1 MFLLQDGKNQPASW
15 LWLLATTS
23 HSSCWIAGS
32 WELGSDSNFLSF
44 YCRSIS
50 CQSGFSPGRW
60 CFGPFLP
67 LQPTQPQRLG
77 LLALG
82 LDVGG
87 VLVVRHLG
95 RLQLFEQP
103 SFNPI
108 GVIVEFSEGLIL
120 LKLGSFQSEFSFLQ
134 RLAGR
139 QWRRNRTGARGLGLA
154 ASFSRPRP
162 SPNALVHPL
171 QLRSRGG
178 AVA

>member
-1 MFLLQDGKNQPASW
+1 MAVVFRTLFAFAANS
-15 LWLLATTS
+15 TS
-23 HSSCWIAGS
+23 KARTSV
-32 WELGSDSNFLSF
+32 F
-44 YCRSIS
+44 
-50 CQSGFSPGRW
+50 
-60 CFGPFLP
+60 
-67 LQPTQPQRLG
+67 
-77 LLALG
+77 G

-87 VLVVRHLG
+87 VLIVRRLG

>member
-1 MFLLQDGKNQPASW
+1 M
-15 LWLLATTS
+15 
-23 HSSCWIAGS
+23 
-32 WELGSDSNFLSF
+32 
-44 YCRSIS
+44 
-50 CQSGFSPGRW
+50 
-60 CFGPFLP
+60 P

-108 GVIVEFSEGLIL
+108 GVIVEFLEGLIL

-154 ASFSRPRP
+154 ASSHDLVLLQMLLFIPSSFVVGEEPLRRSQEVLLARIALGRKASPLLVYFS
-162 SPNALVHPL
+162 
-171 QLRSRGG
+171 
-178 AVA
+178 

>member
-1 MFLLQDGKNQPASW
+1 M
-15 LWLLATTS
+15 
-23 HSSCWIAGS
+23 
-32 WELGSDSNFLSF
+32 
-44 YCRSIS
+44 
-50 CQSGFSPGRW
+50 
-60 CFGPFLP
+60 P

-108 GVIVEFSEGLIL
+108 GVIVEFLEGLIL

-139 QWRRNRTGARGLGLA
+139 QWRRNRTGARVGLA
-154 ASFSRPRP
+154 ASFSRLRP
-162 SPNALVHPL
+162 SPNVLVHPL